1 MNLVT
6 GEIVEIYR
14 EESMAM
20 GKLRVGGA
28 LVRALLEFVPEARVG
43 DRVVVESG
51 VAIARVRTAAG
62 KEGDDV
68 SGDTRKSA

>member
-1 MNLVT
+1 MNLMT

-14 EESMAM
+14 DESLAM

-28 LVRALLEFVPEARVG
+28 LVCAVLDFVPEARVG

-62 KEGDDV
+62 KEEGDV
-68 SGDTRKSA
+68 SGDTGKGD